1 MSCERATSMAP
12 RVSRRRAGRTAGTD
26 EVDPATR
33 DELSMVTT
41 IGSPLGKRTPE
52 TNSVNAA
59 FKRFVHFFS
68 GKFPKKR
75 PLEPAP
81 TV

>member
-1 MSCERATSMAP
+1 MAP
-12 RVSRRRAGRTAGTD
+12 RVSRRRCRAGRTAGTD
-26 EVDPATR
+26 DVDSATR
-33 DELSMVTT
+33 DELSMMTT

-52 TNSVNAA
+52 TSSVNAV

-68 GKFPKKR
+68 GIFPKKK
-75 PLEPAP
+75 PLEPAR